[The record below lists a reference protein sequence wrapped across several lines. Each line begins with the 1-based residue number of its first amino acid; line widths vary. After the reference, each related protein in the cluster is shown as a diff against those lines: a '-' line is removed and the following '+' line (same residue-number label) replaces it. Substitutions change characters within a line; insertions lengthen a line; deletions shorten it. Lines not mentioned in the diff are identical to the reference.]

1 MFSSSAFHHPCPL
14 LQWSDQ
20 RCCQATHTEEI
31 LNITLGSHNIYLHII
46 PDPFSVE
53 CSFYNSHLRSQKQAQ
68 CHKLHRFQHSNPC
81 GWLLRR
87 QNSHHTTSALGTSA
101 SDWLRFNLLPE
112 RQVLSRRTC
121 TVARWFSLFDMT
133 PHVEEDIQGHKEF
146 VGYVEYP
153 CMMSSNWLAKGPAI
167 GSKPTFRILV

>member
-20 RCCQATHTEEI
+20 ECCQATHTEEI
-31 LNITLGSHNIYLHII
+31 LNITLGSHNVYLHII

-101 SDWLRFNLLPE
+101 LIDSDSTYCQRGRYSLEQHVHSCQVVLP
-112 RQVLSRRTC
+112 VWHDSSCRR
-121 TVARWFSLFDMT
+121 
-133 PHVEEDIQGHKEF
+133 
-146 VGYVEYP
+146 GYPGTQRVCWICWIPLHDVIE
-153 CMMSSNWLAKGPAI
+153 LI
-167 GSKPTFRILV
+167 G